1 MSDKELMLYSL
12 QQLPDG
18 FRYPQAFVDMVMSG
32 SLPEI
37 YPWWFIDASTETG
50 KGLFSRRQRDGRN
63 LIPFAKVDA
72 DLNDIACFDGDDT
85 SGNPAVLML
94 VLDESGR
101 NYSFKDFE
109 EWLAFAKAYA
119 EGIENFL
126 GSSGF
131 NC

>member
-1 MSDKELMLYSL
+1 MSDKKLMLYSP
-12 QQLPDG
+12 QQLPSG
-18 FRYPQAFVDMVMSG
+18 FRYPQAFVDMATSG

-50 KGLFSRRQRDGRN
+50 EGLFSRRQRDGRN

-72 DLNDIACFDGDDT
+72 DLNDIACFNGDDT

-101 NYSFKDFE
+101 SYSFKDFE
-109 EWLAFAKAYA
+109 EWLAFATAYA
-119 EGIENFL
+119 ADIENFL

-131 NC
+131 NS